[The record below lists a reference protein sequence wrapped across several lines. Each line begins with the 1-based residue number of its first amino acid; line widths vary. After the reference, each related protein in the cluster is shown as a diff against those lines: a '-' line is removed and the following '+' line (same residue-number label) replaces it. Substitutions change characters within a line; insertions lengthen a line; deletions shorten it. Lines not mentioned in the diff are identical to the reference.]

1 MNLPQGVM
9 FPTGSLYV
17 GDLHPDVTEAMLYEK
32 FTTAGQVL
40 SLRVCR
46 DTRTKQSLGYGY
58 VNFSQAQDAE
68 RALDT
73 MNFDLLKG
81 KPIRIMWCQRD
92 PALRKSGIGNVFI
105 KNLDKN
111 IDNKAMYDT
120 FSAFGNILSC
130 KVALDETG
138 YSKGYGFVHFE
149 SEEAANKAIEKV
161 NGMLLNDKK
170 VYVGKFIPRMERE
183 KELGEKAKQFTNIYV
198 KNFGP
203 NMSDDKFYEMFGK
216 FGQITSSVVMRQID
230 GTSKGFGFVAYDDA
244 KSAERAV
251 QEVNGRE
258 YDGNVLYVGRAQKK
272 TERINELKKR
282 YEQLRIERYSRFQ
295 GVNLYVKN
303 LDDTFDDEKL
313 RKEFSAY
320 GTITSAKVM
329 TENGRSKGFGFV
341 CFTSPE
347 EATKA
352 VTEMNGRMVGSKP
365 LYVALAQRKEDRR
378 AFLNSQYMQRAQAM
392 RHQNSINFP
401 TTTPPFLIPAVAQG
415 PRFFNHLNPLNHIRP
430 TPRWPTPNAIRPNG
444 TYSLSMLNS
453 PYRGASRSSIQ
464 VNNVRNSLHARP
476 ITGQQTPPSRPNSKY
491 TSSTNNVLR
500 PINMSIGNGGDIPLT
515 ANALA
520 SAAPQEQKQI
530 LGEKL
535 FRVVEKMYP
544 DVAGKVTGMLL
555 EIDNTELLS
564 MMDNQDTLRA
574 KVEEAIAVLQAHKA
588 SSKKGIVVQD

>member
-1 MNLPQGVM
+1 MNLPQGVI

-17 GDLHPDVTEAMLYEK
+17 GDLDPDITEAMLYEK

-46 DTRTKQSLGYGY
+46 DARTKQSLGYGY
-58 VNFSQAQDAE
+58 VNFSQTHDAE

-92 PALRKSGIGNVFI
+92 PALRKSGLGNVFI

-120 FSAFGNILSC
+120 FSAFGSILSC
-130 KVALDETG
+130 KVALDENG

-149 SEEAANKAIEKV
+149 CEEAANKAIEKV

-170 VYVGKFIPRMERE
+170 VYVGKFIPRTERE

-203 NMSDDKFYEMFGK
+203 NMSDDKFYEMFHKLGT
-216 FGQITSSVVMRQID
+216 ITSIVVMRNMD
-230 GTSKGFGFVAYDDA
+230 GSSKGFGFVAFADPKA
-244 KSAERAV
+244 AERAV
-251 QEVNGRE
+251 QEWNGKE
-258 YDGNVLYVGRAQKK
+258 FDGNILYVGRAQKK
-272 TERINELKKR
+272 TERINELKRR
-282 YEQLRIERYSRFQ
+282 YEQLRMERYNRFQ
-295 GVNLYVKN
+295 GVNLYIKN
-303 LDDTFDDEKL
+303 LDDSFEDDKL
-313 RKEFSAY
+313 RKEFSSY

-341 CFTSPE
+341 CFTCPE

-352 VTEMNGRMVGSKP
+352 VTEMNGRIVGSKP
-365 LYVALAQRKEDRR
+365 LFVSLAQRKEDRR
-378 AFLNSQYMQRAQAM
+378 AFLNNQYLQRAQAL

-401 TTTPPFLIPAVAQG
+401 TTTPPFLIPAIAQG
-415 PRFFNHLNPLNHIRP
+415 PRFFNHMNPLNHMRP
-430 TPRWPTPNAIRPNG
+430 APRWPVPNAIRPNG
-444 TYSLSMLNS
+444 TYSLSLMNS
-453 PYRGASRSSIQ
+453 PYRASSRSSI
-464 VNNVRNSLHARP
+464 NVRQMHARP

-491 TSSTNNVLR
+491 TSSTNNTMR
-500 PINMSIGNGGDIPLT
+500 PMNVSIGNGGDISI
-515 ANALA
+515 NSNSLA
-520 SAAPQEQKQI
+520 SAGPHEQKQI
-530 LGEKL
+530 IGEKL

-544 DVAGKVTGMLL
+544 DIAGKITGMLL
-555 EIDNTELLS
+555 EIDNTELIHMIENKDS
-564 MMDNQDTLRA
+564 LRA
-574 KVEEAIAVLQAHKA
+574 KVEEAIAVLQAHQA
-588 SSKKGIVVQD
+588 NSKKGIVVQE

>member
-1 MNLPQGVM
+1 MNIPQGVM

-17 GDLHPDVTEAMLYEK
+17 GDLHPEVTEAMLYDK
-32 FTTAGQVL
+32 FNAAGQVL

-46 DTRTKQSLGYGY
+46 DARTKQSLGYGY
-58 VNFSQAQDAE
+58 VNFSQTADAE

-130 KVALDETG
+130 KVALDENG

-149 SEEAANKAIEKV
+149 SEDAANRAIDKV

-170 VYVGKFIPRMERE
+170 VYVGKFIPRVERE
-183 KELGEKAKQFTNIYV
+183 KQLGEKAKQFTNIYV

-203 NMSDDKFYEMFGK
+203 NMPDEKFREMFAK
-216 FGQITSSVVMRQID
+216 YGQITSSVVMRNID
-230 GTSKGFGFVAYDDA
+230 GSSKGFGFVAFADPKA
-244 KSAERAV
+244 AEQAV
-251 QEVNGRE
+251 QEMNGADV
-258 YDGNVLYVGRAQKK
+258 DGNILYVGRAQKK

-282 YEQLRIERYSRFQ
+282 YEAMRLERYNRFQ

-313 RKEFSAY
+313 RKEFASY

-378 AFLNSQYMQRAQAM
+378 AFLNSQYMHRAQAL
-392 RHQNSINFP
+392 RHHQNSINFP

-430 TPRWPTPNAIRPNG
+430 APRWPAPNAIRPNG
-444 TYSLSMLNS
+444 TYNLSMLNA
-453 PYRGASRSSIQ
+453 PYRAASRS
-464 VNNVRNSLHARP
+464 NLNVRGGSVHARP
-476 ITGQQTPPSRPNSKY
+476 ITGQQSTPPSRPNSKF
-491 TSSTNNVLR
+491 TSSTNNSMRAV
-500 PINMSIGNGGDIPLT
+500 NVNIGNGGDISLS

-520 SAAPQEQKQI
+520 GAAPQEQKQI
-530 LGEKL
+530 IGEKL

-544 DVAGKVTGMLL
+544 DIAGKITGMLL
-555 EIDNTELLS
+555 EIDNSELIHMIENKES
-564 MMDNQDTLRA
+564 LRA
-574 KVEEAIAVLQAHKA
+574 KVEEAIAVLQAHQA
-588 SSKKGIVVQD
+588 NSKKGIVVQE

>member
-40 SLRVCR
+40 SLRICR

-58 VNFSQAQDAE
+58 VNFSQTHDAE

-130 KVALDETG
+130 KVALDDNG

-149 SEEAANKAIEKV
+149 AEEAANKAIEKV

-170 VYVGKFIPRMERE
+170 VYVGKFIPRVERE
-183 KELGEKAKQFTNIYV
+183 KELGERAKQFTNIYV

-203 NMSDDKFYEMFGK
+203 NMSDDKFYDMFHK
-216 FGQITSSVVMRQID
+216 FGIITSSVVMRNID
-230 GTSKGFGFVAYDDA
+230 GSSKGFGFVAFADA
-244 KSAERAV
+244 KSAEKAV
-251 QEVNGRE
+251 QEWNGNE
-258 YDGNVLYVGRAQKK
+258 LDGNILYVGRAQKK

-282 YEQLRIERYSRFQ
+282 YEQLRLERYSRFQ
-295 GVNLYVKN
+295 GVNLYIKN
-303 LDDTFDDEKL
+303 LDDSFDDEKL
-313 RKEFSAY
+313 Q
-320 GTITSAKVM
+320 
-329 TENGRSKGFGFV
+329 
-341 CFTSPE
+341 

-378 AFLNSQYMQRAQAM
+378 AFLNSQYLQRAQAL
-392 RHQNSINFP
+392 RHQSSITFP

-430 TPRWPTPNAIRPNG
+430 APRWPAPNSIRPNG
-444 TYSLSMLNS
+444 TYSLSMINS
-453 PYRGASRSSIQ
+453 PYRANSRSSI
-464 VNNVRNSLHARP
+464 NVRNNMHARP
-476 ITGQQTPPSRPNSKY
+476 ITGQQTPPSRPNSKF
-491 TSSTNNVLR
+491 TNSTNNSMR
-500 PINMSIGNGGDIPLT
+500 PINISIGNGGDISINP
-515 ANALA
+515 NALA
-520 SAAPQEQKQI
+520 GAAPQEQKQI
-530 LGEKL
+530 IGEKL

-544 DVAGKVTGMLL
+544 DIAGKITGMLL
-555 EIDNTELLS
+555 EIDNTELIHMIENKDS
-564 MMDNQDTLRA
+564 LRA
-574 KVEEAIAVLQAHKA
+574 KVEEAIAVLQAHQA
-588 SSKKGIVVQD
+588 NTKKGIVVQD

>member
-1 MNLPQGVM
+1 MSIPQGVM

-58 VNFSQAQDAE
+58 VNFSQTQDAE

-92 PALRKSGIGNVFI
+92 PALRKSGVGNVFI

-130 KVALDETG
+130 KVALDENG

-149 SEEAANKAIEKV
+149 NEDAANKAIEKV
-161 NGMLLNDKK
+161 NGMLLNNKK
-170 VYVGKFIPRMERE
+170 VYVGKFIPRIERE
-183 KELGEKAKQFTNIYV
+183 KELGERAKQFTNIYV

-203 NMSDDKFYEMFGK
+203 YMSDDKFCEMFIK
-216 FGQITSSVVMRQID
+216 FGEITSCVVMRTVD
-230 GTSKGFGFVAYDDA
+230 GSSKGFGFVAFGDA
-244 KSAERAV
+244 KSAEKAV
-251 QEVNGRE
+251 EEWNGKE
-258 YDGNVLYVGRAQKK
+258 LDGNVLYVGRAQKK
-272 TERINELKKR
+272 TERINELKKK
-282 YEQLRIERYSRFQ
+282 YEQLRLERYSRFQ
-295 GVNLYVKN
+295 GVNLYIKN

-313 RKEFSAY
+313 RKEFANY

-329 TENGRSKGFGFV
+329 TENSRSKGFGFV

-352 VTEMNGRMVGSKP
+352 VSEMNGRMVGSKP

-378 AFLNSQYMQRAQAM
+378 AFLNSQYMQRAQAL

-401 TTTPPFLIPAVAQG
+401 TTTPPFLIPAVGQG

-430 TPRWPTPNAIRPNG
+430 APRWPAAPNAIRPNG
-444 TYSLSMLNS
+444 TYSLSLLNS
-453 PYRGASRSSIQ
+453 PYRATSRSSI
-464 VNNVRNSLHARP
+464 NVRNTIHARP
-476 ITGQQTPPSRPNSKY
+476 ITGQQTPPSRPNSKF
-491 TSSTNNVLR
+491 TSSTNNSVR
-500 PINMSIGNGGDIPLT
+500 PLNVGIGNGGDIPLNP
-515 ANALA
+515 NALA
-520 SAAPQEQKQI
+520 GAAPQEQKQI
-530 LGEKL
+530 IGEKL

-544 DVAGKVTGMLL
+544 DIAGKITGMLL
-555 EIDNTELLS
+555 EIDNSELIHMIENKDS
-564 MMDNQDTLRA
+564 LRA
-574 KVEEAIAVLQAHKA
+574 KVEEAIAVLQAHQA
-588 SSKKGIVVQD
+588 NTKKGIVVQD

>member
-1 MNLPQGVM
+1 MNISQGVM
-9 FPTGSLYV
+9 FASGSLYV
-17 GDLHPDVTEAMLYEK
+17 GDLHQDVTEAMLYEK

-58 VNFSQAQDAE
+58 VNFSQTQDAE

-105 KNLDKN
+105 KNLDRN

-130 KVALDETG
+130 KVALDENG

-149 SEEAANKAIEKV
+149 NEEAANKAIDKV

-170 VYVGKFIPRMERE
+170 VYVGKFIPRSERE
-183 KELGEKAKQFTNIYV
+183 KELGERAKQFTNIYV

-203 NMSDDKFYEMFGK
+203 NMPDEKFYDLFSK
-216 FGQITSSVVMRQID
+216 FGHITSSVVMRNMD
-230 GTSKGFGFVAYDDA
+230 GSSKGFGFVAFSDA
-244 KSAERAV
+244 KAAEKAV
-251 QEVNGRE
+251 QEYNSKDME
-258 YDGNVLYVGRAQKK
+258 GNVLYVGRAQKK

-282 YEQLRIERYSRFQ
+282 YEQLRLERYNRFQ
-295 GVNLYVKN
+295 GVNLYIKN
-303 LDDTFDDEKL
+303 LDDSFDDEKL
-313 RKEFSAY
+313 RKEFSLF
-320 GTITSAKVM
+320 GTITSAKIM
-329 TENGRSKGFGFV
+329 IENGRSKGFGFV

-352 VTEMNGRMVGSKP
+352 VTEMNGRMVGTKP

-392 RHQNSINFP
+392 RHQNSINFH
-401 TTTPPFLIPAVAQG
+401 TSTPPFLIPAVAQG

-430 TPRWPTPNAIRPNG
+430 TPRWPAPNAIRPNG
-444 TYSLSMLNS
+444 TYSLSLLNS
-453 PYRGASRSSIQ
+453 PYRATSRSSI
-464 VNNVRNSLHARP
+464 NIRNTMHARP
-476 ITGQQTPPSRPNSKY
+476 ITGQQTPPSRQNSKF
-491 TSSTNNVLR
+491 TNSTNNNFR
-500 PINMSIGNGGDIPLT
+500 PINVNIGNGGDIALNT
-515 ANALA
+515 NSLA
-520 SAAPQEQKQI
+520 SAAPQEQKQLI
-530 LGEKL
+530 GEKL

-544 DVAGKVTGMLL
+544 DIAGKITGMLL
-555 EIDNTELLS
+555 EIDNSELIHMIENKDS
-564 MMDNQDTLRA
+564 LRA
-574 KVEEAIAVLQAHKA
+574 KVEEAIAVLQAHQA
-588 SSKKGIVVQD
+588 NTKKGIVVQD